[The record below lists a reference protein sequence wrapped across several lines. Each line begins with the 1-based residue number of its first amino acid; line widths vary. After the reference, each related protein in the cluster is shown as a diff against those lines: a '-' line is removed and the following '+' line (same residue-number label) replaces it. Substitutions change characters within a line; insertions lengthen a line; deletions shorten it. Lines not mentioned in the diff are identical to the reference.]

1 MVCESLELMIR
12 NQSKF
17 LVLTLYMNTTLMD
30 SHNNGHFPI
39 PFIICPSLGLHLNKK
54 HQSQYVVFFVE
65 SDATDRFIFTSAIIQ
80 LAQ

>member
-1 MVCESLELMIR
+1 MIR
-12 NQSKF
+12 NQSKL
-17 LVLTLYMNTTLMD
+17 LVLALYMNTTLMD

-39 PFIICPSLGLHLNKK
+39 PFIIIICPSLGLHLNKK